1 MQIFLKIR
9 GTCIVSFKD
18 VRESVSSA
26 FIGSLEKGKQFVGM
40 SKIGLKLSKE
50 EEQLEKLYANLG
62 RLHYK
67 VNFDEPE
74 ELYADMFRAIAGA
87 QTQVKFLQSEIDRVR
102 GFRRCVFCG
111 EETEISGTFC
121 SYCGKEA
128 SSE

>member
-1 MQIFLKIR
+1 M
-9 GTCIVSFKD
+9 SFK
-18 VRESVSSA
+18 EIGENVSSA
-26 FIGSLEKGKQFVGM
+26 FIDGLEKGKQFIGM

-67 VNFDEPE
+67 VSFDQPE

-87 QTQVKFLQSEIDRVR
+87 ESQLKFLQSEMDRVR

-121 SYCGKEA
+121 SHCGKEEL
-128 SSE
+128 SK